1 LIGNCTQLKK
11 RVVSHLKQNNNK
23 SSHVW
28 NDLLKIR
35 HIYLKGRATAVGI
48 R

>member
-1 LIGNCTQLKK
+1 MAGNCTQLKK
-11 RVVSHLKQNNNK
+11 RVVSHLKQNNKKN
-23 SSHVW
+23 SPVW